1 MTNPLKEESQYERL
15 GLTPS
20 PALIEKL
27 NARLDTLK
35 EESQMH
41 DEDADI
47 RAQHQATLEA
57 LEEQREER
65 GEY

>member
-1 MTNPLKEESQYERL
+1 MND
-15 GLTPS
+15 
-20 PALIEKL
+20 
-27 NARLDTLK
+27 NLK